1 MINLK
6 RVVDA
11 IVNGQE
17 VDWKTVRHQHVALG
31 EGGGL
36 IAGNPKVFGNKY
48 KDINSKGNISKNKG
62 DRKMVVRRE
71 IKKVDLSNLKGSE
84 KQKKWANDIINS
96 VRNSVDNMIES
107 RVKKINDLYEK
118 GGDHEIYAKEE
129 IEPEKELWED
139 VSEQLE
145 STLKKIDSAVQIIEN
160 RNLFKIERFESYV
173 NKEMFKAKNKKHEKL
188 LER

>member
-1 MINLK
+1 MLEEK
-6 RVVDA
+6 
-11 IVNGQE
+11 
-17 VDWKTVRHQHVALG
+17 L
-31 EGGGL
+31 
-36 IAGNPKVFGNKY
+36 
-48 KDINSKGNISKNKG
+48 
-62 DRKMVVRRE
+62 
-71 IKKVDLSNLKGSE
+71 KKVDLSNLKGSE

-173 NKEMFKAKNKKHEKL
+173 NKEMFKAKK
-188 LER
+188 

>member
-1 MINLK
+1 MLEEK
-6 RVVDA
+6 
-11 IVNGQE
+11 
-17 VDWKTVRHQHVALG
+17 L
-31 EGGGL
+31 
-36 IAGNPKVFGNKY
+36 
-48 KDINSKGNISKNKG
+48 
-62 DRKMVVRRE
+62 
-71 IKKVDLSNLKGSE
+71 KKVDLSNLKGSE

>member
-1 MINLK
+1 
-6 RVVDA
+6 
-11 IVNGQE
+11 
-17 VDWKTVRHQHVALG
+17 
-31 EGGGL
+31 
-36 IAGNPKVFGNKY
+36 
-48 KDINSKGNISKNKG
+48 
-62 DRKMVVRRE
+62 MVVRRE